1 MSNERWTYQVLE
13 MMPTFFRGRVP
24 AEQLQVELNR
34 LGAQGWELVTV
45 ARTGVRATGV
55 VQLYLKRAQ

>member
-1 MSNERWTYQVLE
+1 MSNDRWSYQVLE
-13 MMPTFFRGRVP
+13 MMPSFFRGRVP
-24 AEQLQVELNR
+24 AERLQEELNR

>member
-1 MSNERWTYQVLE
+1 MSNERWTYQILE

-24 AEQLQVELNR
+24 AAQMQDELNR
-34 LGAQGWELVTV
+34 LGAQGWELVSV

-55 VQLYLKRAQ
+55 VQLYLKRPQ

>member
-13 MMPTFFRGRVP
+13 MMPTFFRGRVS
-24 AEQLQVELNR
+24 AERLHDELNR
-34 LGAQGWELVTV
+34 LGAQGWELVSV